1 MLLNN
6 EAIDYAE
13 GWVRRVY
20 KTLCNGD
27 NNEAKQLFQTE
38 LKAFIGSAK
47 YYYFLDKICKVKLFN
62 HLPLWY
68 YIYMAKETSR
78 EGIKST
84 AWDDYLISLEK
95 RIRKEHHDP
104 SLLLKGVRFT

>member
-6 EAIDYAE
+6 QAIDYAE

-38 LKAFIGSAK
+38 LKEFIGAAK
-47 YYYFLDKICKVKLFN
+47 YYYFLAKICKVKLFN

-68 YIYMAKETSR
+68 CIYMVKETSR

-84 AWDDYLISLEK
+84 AWDGYLIQLEK
-95 RIRKEHHDP
+95 RIRREHHDP
-104 SLLLKGVRFT
+104 SLLLKDISFI

>member
-6 EAIDYAE
+6 QAIDYAE

-20 KTLCNGD
+20 KALCVGD
-27 NNEAKQLFQTE
+27 NDKAVKLFRTE
-38 LKAFIGSAK
+38 LRMFVGGARD
-47 YYYFLDKICKVKLFN
+47 YYFLDKICKVKLFN

-68 YIYMAKETSR
+68 CIYMVKETSR

-84 AWDDYLISLEK
+84 AWDGYLIQLEK
-95 RIRKEHHDP
+95 RIRREHHDP

>member
-1 MLLNN
+1 MLLNDR
-6 EAIDYAE
+6 AIDHAE
-13 GWVRRVY
+13 VWVRRVY

-38 LKAFIGSAK
+38 LKAFIGTAK
-47 YYYFLDKICKVKLFN
+47 DYYFLAKICKVKLFN

-68 YIYMAKETSR
+68 CIYMVKETSR

-84 AWDDYLISLEK
+84 AWDECLIQLEK
-95 RIRKEHHDP
+95 RIRREHHDP
-104 SLLLKGVRFT
+104 SLLLKDIKFY

>member
-38 LKAFIGSAK
+38 LKAFTGSAK

-68 YIYMAKETSR
+68 CIFMARETNLK
-78 EGIKST
+78 GIKST

>member
-27 NNEAKQLFQTE
+27 NDEAKQLFQTE
-38 LKAFIGSAK
+38 FIGTAK

-84 AWDDYLISLEK
+84 AWDGYLIQLEK
-95 RIRKEHHDP
+95 RIRREHHDP

>member
-6 EAIDYAE
+6 EANDYAE
-13 GWVRRVY
+13 EWVRRVY

-27 NNEAKQLFQTE
+27 NDEAKQLFQTE
-38 LKAFIGSAK
+38 FIGSAK
-47 YYYFLDKICKVKLFN
+47 YYYFLAKICKVKLFN

-68 YIYMAKETSR
+68 CIYMAKETSR

-84 AWDDYLISLEK
+84 AWDGYLIQLVK
-95 RIRKEHHDP
+95 RIRREHHDP
-104 SLLLKGVRFT
+104 SLLLKDISFI

>member
-6 EAIDYAE
+6 RAIDHAE
-13 GWVRRVY
+13 VWVRRVY

-27 NNEAKQLFQTE
+27 NNEAKQLFQIE
-38 LKAFIGSAK
+38 LKAFIVTAK
-47 YYYFLDKICKVKLFN
+47 DYYFLAKICKVKLFN

-68 YIYMAKETSR
+68 CIYMVKETSR

-84 AWDDYLISLEK
+84 AWDECLIQLEK
-95 RIRKEHHDP
+95 RIRREHHDP
-104 SLLLKGVRFT
+104 SLLLKDIKFY

>member
-6 EAIDYAE
+6 EANDYAK

-20 KTLCNGD
+20 KALCNGD

-38 LKAFIGSAK
+38 FIGTAK

-84 AWDDYLISLEK
+84 AWDEYLIQLEK
-95 RIRKEHHDP
+95 RIRREHHDP
-104 SLLLKGVRFT
+104 SLLLKDISFI

>member
-6 EAIDYAE
+6 EANDYAE

-38 LKAFIGSAK
+38 FIGTAK

-68 YIYMAKETSR
+68 YIYMAKEASR

-84 AWDDYLISLEK
+84 AWDGYLIQLEK
-95 RIRKEHHDP
+95 RIRREHHDP
-104 SLLLKGVRFT
+104 SLLLKDISFI

>member
-1 MLLNN
+1 MLPNN
-6 EAIDYAE
+6 QATDYAE
-13 GWVRRVY
+13 GWVRNVY
-20 KTLCNGD
+20 KTLCNGED
-27 NNEAKQLFQTE
+27 NEAKQLFQTD

-47 YYYFLDKICKVKLFN
+47 DYYFLAKICRVKLFN

-68 YIYMAKETSR
+68 CIYIAKETSR
-78 EGIKST
+78 KGIKST
-84 AWDDYLISLEK
+84 AWDGYLIDLEK

>member
-6 EAIDYAE
+6 QAIDYVE
-13 GWVRRVY
+13 GWVKSAYRA
-20 KTLCNGD
+20 LCDGKND
-27 NNEAKQLFQTE
+27 KAVQLFRTE
-38 LKAFIGSAK
+38 LRMFVGSTK
-47 YYYFLDKICKVKLFN
+47 DYHFLAKICQVKLFN

-68 YIYMAKETSR
+68 CIFMARETNLK
-78 EGIKST
+78 GIKST